1 MPTFASASM
10 LRLMPA
16 SSMAKR
22 SLGDFISGICVDHI
36 EMERLERLGGDL
48 TRRHASLYERLK
60 EAGGL
65 HEEFLEA

>member
-1 MPTFASASM
+1 
-10 LRLMPA
+10 
-16 SSMAKR
+16 
-22 SLGDFISGICVDHI
+22 LGDFISGICVDHI